1 MNRIPLLVI
10 AGPTATGK
18 SGIAIKIA
26 KKLGAEIISCDSAQ
40 VYKYMDIGTAKPT
53 KSERQQVKHH
63 LIDYV
68 MPDEDYSAVIYK
80 NDCDNAINKIIS
92 DNKIPLICGGTG
104 MYLNAVLYQM
114 NFGNADKSL
123 QIRKE
128 LNDIYKKYGQ
138 QHLYSMLKEIDFDT
152 AKSLHPNDVKR
163 VIRAIEIYKISGKKS
178 DLKQDYKNKL
188 RYKNYTAI
196 LYTDRK
202 KLYEKI
208 NKRTDLMIENGLVE
222 EVNKL
227 YKEGYGESK
236 SLQAIGY
243 SELLN
248 YFSGEYSLP
257 YAIEKIKQH
266 TRNYAKRQLTWF
278 KKMAAAVW
286 YNVEKGE
293 DNIAEEIIN
302 DYKKLL

>member
-1 MNRIPLLVI
+1 MNSIVPLLVI
-10 AGPTATGK
+10 AGPTAAGK
-18 SGIAIKIA
+18 SGVAIKIA

-40 VYKYMDIGTAKPT
+40 VYKYMDIGTAKPDL
-53 KSERQQVKHH
+53 SERQQIKHH

-68 MPDEDYSAVIYK
+68 MPDEDYSAVRYK
-80 NDCDNAINKIIS
+80 DDCDKAIKDIIS
-92 DNKIPLICGGTG
+92 RNSIPLICGGTG

-128 LNDIYKKYGQ
+128 LNDIYNKYGQ
-138 QHLYSMLKEIDFDT
+138 QHLYSMLEEIDYDT
-152 AKSLHPNDVKR
+152 ARSLHPNDVKR
-163 VIRAIEIYKISGKKS
+163 VIRAIEIYRISGKKS
-178 DLKQDYKNKL
+178 DLKQDYKKQL
-188 RYKNYTAI
+188 RYYSYTAI
-196 LYTDRK
+196 LFTDRK

-208 NKRTDLMIENGLVE
+208 NKRTDLMIEKGLIE

-227 YKEGYGESK
+227 YKAGYGECK

-243 SELLN
+243 KEILK
-248 YFSGEYSLP
+248 YFDGEYSLP

-278 KKMAAAVW
+278 KNMDAVW
-286 YNVEKGE
+286 YDVEKGE
-293 DNIAEEIIN
+293 DKITEEILK
-302 DYKKLL
+302 DYQKLL